1 MPITVRTGAALKKL
15 FMGKQE
21 VEAMGD
27 TIRQLL
33 ENLGVRDRLCDDT
46 GKIRHHFNIHIN
58 DGEDIR
64 LINGLDTPVKD
75 GDTVTILSAIAGGT
89 GVIRRFWLTF
99 TKNINIKSLISE
111 IIQNSGVEANLGKL
125 SSSKDISLIGLKLSG
140 EEADIR
146 KTVDLIMNK
155 GISIEPVELDIV
167 E

>member
-21 VEAMGD
+21 VEAVGN

-33 ENLGVRDRLCDDT
+33 ESLGVCDRLCDDT
-46 GKIRHHFNIHIN
+46 GKVRRHFNIHIN

-99 TKNINIKSLISE
+99 SKDIDIKTLIFE
-111 IIQNSGVEANLGKL
+111 IIQESSVDAKIGKI
-125 SSSKDISLIGLKLSG
+125 SFSKDIGLIGLKLSG
-140 EEADIR
+140 EEEDIR
-146 KTVDLIMNK
+146 KTVDFLVEK
-155 GISIEPVELDIV
+155 RISIEPVELDIV